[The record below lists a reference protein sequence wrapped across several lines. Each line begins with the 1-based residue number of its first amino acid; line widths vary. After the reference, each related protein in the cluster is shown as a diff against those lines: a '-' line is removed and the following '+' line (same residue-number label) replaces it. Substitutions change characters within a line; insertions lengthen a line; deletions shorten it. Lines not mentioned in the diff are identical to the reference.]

1 MRQVGSVN
9 GMVCIK
15 KKQAGHNECHHVL
28 GKSGEGRSGALR
40 EAVTLKK
47 RALRQLTAARPVGG
61 TERHTSREV

>member
-1 MRQVGSVN
+1 MAW
-9 GMVCIK
+9 CALK

-47 RALRQLTAARPVGG
+47 RALRQLTAVGG
-61 TERHTSREV
+61 TDRNTSREV